1 MAKHRKM
8 KPTETMNLWTACI
21 YGPDFISLYM
31 AHAMQTNRIDQHVLS
46 LMDAGQRRYP
56 RHPKSMMGCS

>member
-1 MAKHRKM
+1 
-8 KPTETMNLWTACI
+8 MNLWTACI